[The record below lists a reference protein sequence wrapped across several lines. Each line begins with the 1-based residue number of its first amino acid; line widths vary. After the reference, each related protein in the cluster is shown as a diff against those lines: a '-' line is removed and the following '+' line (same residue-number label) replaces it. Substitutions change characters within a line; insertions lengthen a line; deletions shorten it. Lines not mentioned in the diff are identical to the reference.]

1 MRSLGPGAPIESHL
15 MRLIEYLGTEQKVI
29 GGVDARGKVNTTLTG
44 LSCHPIL
51 VYRTAVVSRVLNV
64 N

>member
-1 MRSLGPGAPIESHL
+1 

-51 VYRTAVVSRVLNV
+51 VYSTAVVSRVSNV